1 MNKLAIV
8 MMLLSSTAMA
18 YDDDYPTVEEQMR
31 ESHRESDARM
41 ARRAQ
46 EDMVYE
52 QRKQNQ
58 LMREQIDMHRMNL
71 ILESKPGYLPDNFR

>member
-18 YDDDYPTVEEQMR
+18 YDDYPSMEEQMR
-31 ESHRESDARM
+31 ESHRESDERM

-58 LMREQIDMHRMNL
+58 LMREQIDMQRMNF